1 MDMIFDAKYVEF
13 AKDLL
18 ATCPELEVQI
28 KAAIALDTEDRMK
41 EFKKQVLTSCSPRR
55 DGEKCPDYV
64 LPGVAMSQE
73 IWASLSEKSKKA
85 IQEYMTIL
93 SFTFLIDAGT
103 SGDVEGSEWSADW
116 AKTMM
121 DDMKEKMG
129 GMDFAGMSAKIASLF
144 GSMGGGAGAGAGAGS
159 KEGAGSRFPELPEKF
174 LNGQIAKLAEDI
186 VKELKMEDFGLDP
199 EVLKS
204 AGDDPTKA
212 LHLIMEVLMKNPRN
226 LQTTIQKLSKKI
238 QQKIQSGALRPNDLV
253 AEAEE
258 LMKTFSENP
267 QFVGLMESF
276 RQSFGAFDPDV
287 ARKTNR
293 EGEHRMNIVKERL
306 RKKLAEKNAKK
317 NNK

>member
-1 MDMIFDAKYVEF
+1 MIFDAKYVEF

-18 ATCPELEVQI
+18 ATCPELEPQI

-55 DGEKCPDYV
+55 DGKKCPDYV
-64 LPGVAMSQE
+64 LPGVAMPQE
-73 IWASLSEKSKKA
+73 IWASLSEKSRKA
-85 IQEYMTIL
+85 IQEYMTIM

-103 SGDVEGSEWSADW
+103 SGDVSGSEWSADW

-129 GMDFAGMSAKIASLF
+129 GIDFAGMSAKIASLF
-144 GSMGGGAGAGAGAGS
+144 GSMGGADAAG
-159 KEGAGSRFPELPEKF
+159 GSRFPELPAKF

-186 VKELKMEDFGLDP
+186 VKELKIEDFGLDP

-204 AGDDPTKA
+204 AGNDPTKA
-212 LHLIMEVLMKNPRN
+212 LHLIMEVLMKNPQN
-226 LQTTIQKLSKKI
+226 LQSTIQKLSKKI
-238 QQKIQSGALRPNDLV
+238 QQKIQSGALRPNELV

-276 RQSFGAFDPDV
+276 RQSFGAFNPEV
-287 ARKTNR
+287 ARNTNR

-317 NNK
+317 NK

>member
-18 ATCPELEVQI
+18 ATCPELDVQI
-28 KAAIALDTEDRMK
+28 KSALALDTEDRMK
-41 EFKKQVLTSCSPRR
+41 EVKKQVLTSCSPRR

-64 LPGVAMSQE
+64 LPGVPMTQE

-103 SGDVEGSEWSADW
+103 SSDVSGSEWSADW

-129 GMDFAGMSAKIASLF
+129 SFDFTGMSAKIDSLF
-144 GSMGGGAGAGAGAGS
+144 GSMGGANS
-159 KEGAGSRFPELPEKF
+159 KEGSGSRFPELPEKF

-204 AGDDPTKA
+204 AGNDPTKA
-212 LHLIMEVLMKNPRN
+212 LSLIMEVLMKNPQN
-226 LQTTIQKLSKKI
+226 LQKTIQKLSKKI

-267 QFVGLMESF
+267 QFVSLMESF
-276 RQSFGAFDPDV
+276 RQSFGAFNPEV
-287 ARKTNR
+287 ARNTNR

>member
-1 MDMIFDAKYVEF
+1 MDMIFDSKYVEF

-28 KAAIALDTEDRMK
+28 KAALALETEDRMK

-64 LPGVAMSQE
+64 LPGVPMSQE
-73 IWASLSEKSKKA
+73 IWTSLSDKSKKA

-103 SGDVEGSEWSADW
+103 SGDVSGSDWSADW

-129 GMDFAGMSAKIASLF
+129 GFDFAGVSAKIASLF
-144 GSMGGGAGAGAGAGS
+144 GSMGSGPMGSGA
-159 KEGAGSRFPELPEKF
+159 EGGSRFPELPEKF

-186 VKELKMEDFGLDP
+186 VKELKIEDFGLDP

-204 AGDDPTKA
+204 AGNDPTKA
-212 LHLIMEVLMKNPRN
+212 LNLIMEILMKNPQK

-276 RQSFGAFDPDV
+276 RQSFGAFNPEV
-287 ARKTNR
+287 ARNTNR

>member
-1 MDMIFDAKYVEF
+1 MDMVFDAKYVEF

-28 KAAIALDTEDRMK
+28 KAALALENEDRMK
-41 EFKKQVLTSCSPRR
+41 EFKKQVLTSCSPKRN
-55 DGEKCPDYV
+55 GEKCPDYV
-64 LPGVAMSQE
+64 LPGVAMPQD
-73 IWASLSEKSKKA
+73 IWSSLSEKSKKA

-103 SGDVEGSEWSADW
+103 SGDISGSEWSADW

-129 GMDFAGMSAKIASLF
+129 GFDFTDVSAKIASLF
-144 GSMGGGAGAGAGAGS
+144 GSMGGAD
-159 KEGAGSRFPELPEKF
+159 GSRFPQLPEKF

-186 VKELKMEDFGLDP
+186 VKELKIEDFGLDP

-204 AGDDPTKA
+204 AGNDPTKA
-212 LHLIMEVLMKNPRN
+212 LNLIMEVLMKNPQN
-226 LQTTIQKLSKKI
+226 LQKTIQKLSKKI

-267 QFVGLMESF
+267 QFVSLMESF
-276 RQSFGAFDPDV
+276 RQSFGAFDPEV

-293 EGEHRMNIVKERL
+293 ESEHRLNIVQERL

>member
-18 ATCPELEVQI
+18 ASCPELESQI
-28 KAAIALDTEDRMK
+28 KAALALETEDRMK
-41 EFKKQVLTSCSPRR
+41 EFKKQVLTSCSPQRN
-55 DGEKCPDYV
+55 GENCPDYV
-64 LPGVAMSQE
+64 LPGVAMPQE
-73 IWASLSEKSKKA
+73 IWTSLSEKSKKA

-103 SGDVEGSEWSADW
+103 SGDISGSEWSAEW
-116 AKTMM
+116 AKKMM
-121 DDMKEKMG
+121 DDMKQKMG
-129 GMDFAGMSAKIASLF
+129 GFDFTDMSAKIASLF
-144 GSMGGGAGAGAGAGS
+144 GSMGSSAGERGS
-159 KEGAGSRFPELPEKF
+159 ESRFPELPEKF
-174 LNGQIAKLAEDI
+174 LNGQIAKLAEEI
-186 VKELKMEDFGLDP
+186 VKELKIEDFGLDP

-204 AGDDPTKA
+204 AGNDPTKA
-212 LHLIMEVLMKNPRN
+212 LHLIMEVLMKNPQN

-238 QQKIQSGALRPNDLV
+238 QQKIQSGALRPNELV

-267 QFVGLMESF
+267 QFVSLMESF
-276 RQSFGAFDPDV
+276 RQSFGAFNPEV
-287 ARKTNR
+287 ARNTNR

>member
-1 MDMIFDAKYVEF
+1 
-13 AKDLL
+13 
-18 ATCPELEVQI
+18 
-28 KAAIALDTEDRMK
+28 
-41 EFKKQVLTSCSPRR
+41 
-55 DGEKCPDYV
+55 
-64 LPGVAMSQE
+64 
-73 IWASLSEKSKKA
+73 
-85 IQEYMTIL
+85 
-93 SFTFLIDAGT
+93 LIDAGT
-103 SGDVEGSEWSADW
+103 SGDISGSEWSADW

-129 GMDFAGMSAKIASLF
+129 GMDFAGVSAKIASLF
-144 GSMGGGAGAGAGAGS
+144 GSMGSGAS
-159 KEGAGSRFPELPEKF
+159 KEGSRFPELPEKF

-186 VKELKMEDFGLDP
+186 VKELKMEDFGIDP
-199 EVLKS
+199 ELLKS
-204 AGDDPTKA
+204 TGDDPTKA
-212 LHLIMEVLMKNPRN
+212 LHVIMEVLMKNPRN

>member
-1 MDMIFDAKYVEF
+1 MDMIFDSKYVEF

-28 KAAIALDTEDRMK
+28 KAALSLETEDRMK

-64 LPGVAMSQE
+64 LPGVAMPQE
-73 IWASLSEKSKKA
+73 IWSSLSDKSKKA

-103 SGDVEGSEWSADW
+103 SGDISGSEWSADW

-129 GMDFAGMSAKIASLF
+129 GMDFAGVSAKIASLF
-144 GSMGGGAGAGAGAGS
+144 GSMGSGAS
-159 KEGAGSRFPELPEKF
+159 KEGSRFPELPEKF

-186 VKELKMEDFGLDP
+186 VKELKMEDFGIDP
-199 EVLKS
+199 ELLKS

-212 LHLIMEVLMKNPRN
+212 LHVIMEVLMKNPRN

>member
-18 ATCPELEVQI
+18 ATCPELESQI
-28 KAAIALDTEDRMK
+28 KAALTLETEDRMK

-64 LPGVAMSQE
+64 LPGVAMPQE

-103 SGDVEGSEWSADW
+103 SGDVAGSEWSADW

-129 GMDFAGMSAKIASLF
+129 GIDFAGMSAKIASLF
-144 GSMGGGAGAGAGAGS
+144 GSMGGAGS
-159 KEGAGSRFPELPEKF
+159 KEGGSRFPELPEKF

-199 EVLKS
+199 ELLKS
-204 AGDDPTKA
+204 AGNDPTKA
-212 LHLIMEVLMKNPRN
+212 LNLIMEVLVKNPQN

-238 QQKIQSGALRPNDLV
+238 QQKIQSGALRPSELV

>member
-1 MDMIFDAKYVEF
+1 MDMIFDSKYVEF

-28 KAAIALDTEDRMK
+28 KAALSLETEDRMK

-64 LPGVAMSQE
+64 LPGVAMPQE
-73 IWASLSEKSKKA
+73 IWSSLSDKSKKA

-103 SGDVEGSEWSADW
+103 SGDISGSEWSADW

-129 GMDFAGMSAKIASLF
+129 GMDFAGVSAKIASLF
-144 GSMGGGAGAGAGAGS
+144 GSMGSGAS
-159 KEGAGSRFPELPEKF
+159 KEGGSRFPELPEKF

-186 VKELKMEDFGLDP
+186 VKELKMEDFGIDP
-199 EVLKS
+199 ELLKS

-212 LHLIMEVLMKNPRN
+212 LHVIMEVLMKNPRN

>member
-18 ATCPELEVQI
+18 ATCPELEPQI
-28 KAAIALDTEDRMK
+28 KAALAMETEDRMK
-41 EFKKQVLTSCSPRR
+41 EFKKQVLTSCSPKR

-64 LPGVAMSQE
+64 LPGVAMPQE

-103 SGDVEGSEWSADW
+103 SGDVSGSEWNAEW
-116 AKTMM
+116 AKKMM
-121 DDMKEKMG
+121 EEMQEKMG
-129 GMDFAGMSAKIASLF
+129 GVDFAGISAKIASLF
-144 GSMGGGAGAGAGAGS
+144 GSMGAGPAGAG
-159 KEGAGSRFPELPEKF
+159 EGRFPELPKKF

-186 VKELKMEDFGLDP
+186 VRELKIEDFGLDP

-204 AGDDPTKA
+204 AGNDPTKA
-212 LHLIMEVLMKNPRN
+212 LNLIMEVLMKNPRS

-238 QQKIQSGALRPNDLV
+238 QQKIQSGVLRPNDLV

-267 QFVGLMESF
+267 QFVSLMESF
-276 RQSFGAFDPDV
+276 RQSFGAFDPEV
-287 ARKTNR
+287 ARRTNR
-293 EGEHRMNIVKERL
+293 EGEHRLNIVKERL

-317 NNK
+317 NNNK

>member
-1 MDMIFDAKYVEF
+1 MMFDAKYVEF

-28 KAAIALDTEDRMK
+28 KAAVALETDVRK
-41 EFKKQVLTSCSPRR
+41 REFKTQVLTSCSPRR
-55 DGEKCPDYV
+55 KGDKCPDYV
-64 LPGVAMSQE
+64 LPGVAMPQE
-73 IWASLSEKSKKA
+73 LWASLSDKSKTA

-103 SGDVEGSEWSADW
+103 SGDISGSEWTADW

-121 DDMKEKMG
+121 DDMKEKMAG
-129 GMDFAGMSAKIASLF
+129 IDFAGMSAKIGSLF
-144 GSMGGGAGAGAGAGS
+144 GSMGGVGAD
-159 KEGAGSRFPELPEKF
+159 GSRFPELPAKF

-204 AGDDPTKA
+204 AGNDPTKA
-212 LHLIMEVLMKNPRN
+212 LGLIMEVLMKNPRS

-238 QQKIQSGALRPNDLV
+238 QQKIQSGALRPAELV

-267 QFVGLMESF
+267 QFVSLMESF
-276 RQSFGAFDPDV
+276 RQSFGAFDPEV

-293 EGEHRMNIVKERL
+293 EPEYRLNIVKERL
-306 RKKLAEKNAKK
+306 RKKLAEKNAAK
-317 NNK
+317 NR

>member
-18 ATCPELEVQI
+18 ASCPELEAQI
-28 KAAIALDTEDRMK
+28 KTALALETEDRMK

-64 LPGVAMSQE
+64 LPGVAMPQD

-103 SGDVEGSEWSADW
+103 SGDISGSEWSADW

-129 GMDFAGMSAKIASLF
+129 GIDFAGMSAKIASLF
-144 GSMGGGAGAGAGAGS
+144 GSMGSGAG
-159 KEGAGSRFPELPEKF
+159 GAGSRFPELPAKF

-199 EVLKS
+199 ELLKS

-212 LHLIMEVLMKNPRN
+212 LNLIMEVLMKNPQN
-226 LQTTIQKLSKKI
+226 LQKTIQKLSKKI

-267 QFVGLMESF
+267 QFVSLMESF
-276 RQSFGAFDPDV
+276 RQSFGAFNPEV
-287 ARKTNR
+287 ARNTNR

>member
-18 ATCPELEVQI
+18 ATCPELESQI
-28 KAAIALDTEDRMK
+28 KAALALDTEDRMK
-41 EFKKQVLTSCSPRR
+41 EFKKQVLTSCSPKRN
-55 DGEKCPDYV
+55 GEKCPDYV
-64 LPGVAMSQE
+64 LPGVAMPQE

-103 SGDVEGSEWSADW
+103 SGDVSGSDWSADW

-129 GMDFAGMSAKIASLF
+129 GVDFAGISAKIASLF
-144 GSMGGGAGAGAGAGS
+144 GSMGGAAGAGGA
-159 KEGAGSRFPELPEKF
+159 EGRFPQLPEKF

-186 VKELKMEDFGLDP
+186 VRELKIEDFGLDP

-204 AGDDPTKA
+204 AGNDPTKA
-212 LHLIMEVLMKNPRN
+212 LNLIMEVLMKNPRS

-267 QFVGLMESF
+267 QFVSLMESF
-276 RQSFGAFDPDV
+276 RQSFGAFDPEV
-287 ARKTNR
+287 ARRTNR
-293 EGEHRMNIVKERL
+293 EGEHRLNVVKERL

>member
-1 MDMIFDAKYVEF
+1 MDMDMIFDAKYVEF

-28 KAAIALDTEDRMK
+28 KAAIALETEARK
-41 EFKKQVLTSCSPRR
+41 SEFKKQVLTSCSPKR

-64 LPGVAMSQE
+64 LPGVPMTQA
-73 IWASLSEKSKKA
+73 IWATLSEKSKKA
-85 IQEYMTIL
+85 IQEYMTLL

-103 SGDVEGSEWSADW
+103 SGDISGTEWTADW

-129 GMDFAGMSAKIASLF
+129 GIDFTGISAKIASLF
-144 GSMGGGAGAGAGAGS
+144 GSMGGAGAGAGAG
-159 KEGAGSRFPELPEKF
+159 EDRFPKLPEKF
-174 LNGQIAKLAEDI
+174 LNGQIGKLAEEI

-199 EVLKS
+199 QLLKS

-212 LHLIMEVLMKNPRN
+212 LNLIMEVLMKNPQS

-238 QQKIQSGALRPNDLV
+238 QQKIQSGALRPSELV

-267 QFVGLMESF
+267 QFVSLMESF
-276 RQSFGAFDPDV
+276 RQSFGAFDPEV
-287 ARKTNR
+287 ARRTNR
-293 EGEHRMNIVKERL
+293 EPEHRMKIVKERL

>member
-13 AKDLL
+13 ARDLL

-28 KAAIALDTEDRMK
+28 KAALTFDSEERMK

-55 DGEKCPDYV
+55 DGQKCPDYV
-64 LPGVAMSQE
+64 LPGVPMPQE
-73 IWASLSEKSKKA
+73 IWASLSDKSKKA

-103 SGDVEGSEWSADW
+103 SGDVSGSEWSADW

-129 GMDFAGMSAKIASLF
+129 GIDFAGMSAKIASLF
-144 GSMGGGAGAGAGAGS
+144 GSMGGVGGAGPMGGA
-159 KEGAGSRFPELPEKF
+159 EGSRFPELPAKF
-174 LNGQIAKLAEDI
+174 LNGQIAKLAEEI

-204 AGDDPTKA
+204 AGNDPTKA
-212 LHLIMEVLMKNPRN
+212 LHLIMEVLMKNPQN
-226 LQTTIQKLSKKI
+226 LQKTIQKLSKKI

-276 RQSFGAFDPDV
+276 RQSFGAFNPEV
-287 ARKTNR
+287 ARNTNR

>member
-18 ATCPELEVQI
+18 ATCPELEAQI
-28 KAAIALDTEDRMK
+28 KAALALETEDRMK

-64 LPGVAMSQE
+64 LPGVPMTQE
-73 IWASLSEKSKKA
+73 IWASLSEKSRKA

-103 SGDVEGSEWSADW
+103 SGDVSGSEWSADW

-129 GMDFAGMSAKIASLF
+129 GFDFTGMSAKIASLF
-144 GSMGGGAGAGAGAGS
+144 GSMGGGAAAG
-159 KEGAGSRFPELPEKF
+159 EGGSRFPELPAKF

-186 VKELKMEDFGLDP
+186 VKELKIEDFGLDP

-204 AGDDPTKA
+204 AGNDPTKA
-212 LHLIMEVLMKNPRN
+212 LHLIMEVLMKNPQN
-226 LQTTIQKLSKKI
+226 LQSTIQKLSKKI
-238 QQKIQSGALRPNDLV
+238 QQKIQSGALRPNELV

-276 RQSFGAFDPDV
+276 RQSFGAFNPEV
-287 ARKTNR
+287 ARNTNR
-293 EGEHRMNIVKERL
+293 EGEHRLNIVKERL

>member
-18 ATCPELEVQI
+18 ATCPELGVQI
-28 KAAIALDTEDRMK
+28 KAALALETEDRMK
-41 EFKKQVLTSCSPRR
+41 EFKKQVLTSCSPKRN
-55 DGEKCPDYV
+55 GEKCPDYV
-64 LPGVAMSQE
+64 LPGVAMPQD

-103 SGDVEGSEWSADW
+103 SGDISGSEWSADW
-116 AKTMM
+116 AKNMM
-121 DDMKEKMG
+121 DEMKEKMG
-129 GMDFAGMSAKIASLF
+129 GFDFAGMSAKIASLF
-144 GSMGGGAGAGAGAGS
+144 GSMGGAGE
-159 KEGAGSRFPELPEKF
+159 EGRFPQLPEKF

-186 VKELKMEDFGLDP
+186 VKELKIEDLGLDP
-199 EVLKS
+199 DVIKS
-204 AGDDPTKA
+204 AGNDPTKA
-212 LHLIMEVLMKNPRN
+212 LNLIMEVLMKNPRN
-226 LQTTIQKLSKKI
+226 LQDTVQKLSKKI
-238 QQKIQSGALRPNDLV
+238 QQKIQSGALRPNELV

-267 QFVGLMESF
+267 QFVSLMESF
-276 RQSFGAFDPDV
+276 RQSFGAFNPEV

-293 EGEHRMNIVKERL
+293 DGEYRLNIVKERL

-317 NNK
+317 NK

>member
-1 MDMIFDAKYVEF
+1 MDMIFDSKYVEF

-28 KAAIALDTEDRMK
+28 KAALSLETEDRMK

-64 LPGVAMSQE
+64 LPGVAMPQE
-73 IWASLSEKSKKA
+73 IWSSLSDKSKKA

-103 SGDVEGSEWSADW
+103 SGDISGSEWSADW

-129 GMDFAGMSAKIASLF
+129 GMDFAGVSAKIASLF
-144 GSMGGGAGAGAGAGS
+144 GSMGSGAS
-159 KEGAGSRFPELPEKF
+159 KEGGSGSRFPELPEKF

-186 VKELKMEDFGLDP
+186 VKELKMEDFGIDP
-199 EVLKS
+199 ELLKS

-212 LHLIMEVLMKNPRN
+212 LHVIMEVLMKNPRN

>member
-18 ATCPELEVQI
+18 ATCPELESQI

-55 DGEKCPDYV
+55 DGKKCPDYV
-64 LPGVAMSQE
+64 LPGVAMPQE
-73 IWASLSEKSKKA
+73 IWASLSEKSRKA
-85 IQEYMTIL
+85 IQEYMTIM

-103 SGDVEGSEWSADW
+103 SGDVSGSEWSADW

-129 GMDFAGMSAKIASLF
+129 GIDFAGMSAKIASLF
-144 GSMGGGAGAGAGAGS
+144 GSMGGADGAT
-159 KEGAGSRFPELPEKF
+159 GSRFPELPAKF

-186 VKELKMEDFGLDP
+186 VKELKIEDFGLDP

-204 AGDDPTKA
+204 AGNDPTKA
-212 LHLIMEVLMKNPRN
+212 LHLIMEVLMKNPQN
-226 LQTTIQKLSKKI
+226 LQSTIQKLSKKI
-238 QQKIQSGALRPNDLV
+238 QQKIQSGALRPNELV

-276 RQSFGAFDPDV
+276 RQSFGAFNPEV
-287 ARKTNR
+287 ARNTNR

-317 NNK
+317 NK

>member
-1 MDMIFDAKYVEF
+1 MIFDAKYVEF

-28 KAAIALDTEDRMK
+28 KAAMALDTEDRMK
-41 EFKKQVLTSCSPRR
+41 EFKKQVLTSCSPKRN
-55 DGEKCPDYV
+55 GENCPDYV
-64 LPGVAMSQE
+64 LPGVAMPQN

-103 SGDVEGSEWSADW
+103 SGDISGSEWSADW

-129 GMDFAGMSAKIASLF
+129 GIDFAGMSAKIASLF
-144 GSMGGGAGAGAGAGS
+144 GAMGSGGEGGA
-159 KEGAGSRFPELPEKF
+159 ESRFPQLPEKF

-186 VKELKMEDFGLDP
+186 VKELKMEDLGLDP
-199 EVLKS
+199 EILKS
-204 AGDDPTKA
+204 AGNDPTKA
-212 LHLIMEVLMKNPRN
+212 LNLIMEVLMKNPQN
-226 LQTTIQKLSKKI
+226 LQKTIQKLSKKI
-238 QQKIQSGALRPNDLV
+238 QQKIQSGALRPNELV

-276 RQSFGAFDPDV
+276 RQSFGAFDPEV
-287 ARKTNR
+287 ARRTNR
-293 EGEHRMNIVKERL
+293 EPEYRLNIVKERL
-306 RKKLAEKNAKK
+306 RKKLAEKNAAK
-317 NNK
+317 NR

>member
-1 MDMIFDAKYVEF
+1 MIFDSKYVEF

-28 KAAIALDTEDRMK
+28 KAALSLETEDRMK

-64 LPGVAMSQE
+64 LPGVAMPQE
-73 IWASLSEKSKKA
+73 IWSSLSDKSKKA

-103 SGDVEGSEWSADW
+103 SGDISGSEWSADW

-129 GMDFAGMSAKIASLF
+129 GMDFAGVSAKIASLF
-144 GSMGGGAGAGAGAGS
+144 GSMGSGAS
-159 KEGAGSRFPELPEKF
+159 KEGSRFPELPEKF

-186 VKELKMEDFGLDP
+186 VKELKMEDFGIDP
-199 EVLKS
+199 ELLKS

-212 LHLIMEVLMKNPRN
+212 LHVIMEVLMKNPRN